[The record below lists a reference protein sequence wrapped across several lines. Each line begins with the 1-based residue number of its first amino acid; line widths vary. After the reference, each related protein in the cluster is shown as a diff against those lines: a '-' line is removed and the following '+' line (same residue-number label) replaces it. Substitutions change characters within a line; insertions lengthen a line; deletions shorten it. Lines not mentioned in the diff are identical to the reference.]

1 MILNRQKYINYIIVS
16 CMSCT
21 GTEKNVNKRSRGG
34 QQPGVLKFTWNC
46 SVEPAISVRG
56 IHLEI
61 QSQNLILMTEIWR
74 VQYYSSTKPEGAI
87 IS

>member
-1 MILNRQKYINYIIVS
+1 MVLNRQKYNNYIKVS

-34 QQPGVLKFTWNC
+34 RQPGVLKFTWNS

-74 VQYYSSTKPEGAI
+74 VQYITAI
-87 IS
+87 LNQKVQ

>member
-1 MILNRQKYINYIIVS
+1 
-16 CMSCT
+16 MSCT

-34 QQPGVLKFTWNC
+34 RQPGVLKFTWNS

-61 QSQNLILMTEIWR
+61 QSQNFILMTEIWR
-74 VQYYSSTKPEGAI
+74 VQYYSNAKPEGAI
-87 IS
+87 NN